1 MSEDKPNRANSKRPR
16 EKGEKKPPKKI
27 TKTYLHNSGLYYL
40 ERFAARKNHFRT
52 VMGRKVRRSCNY
64 HKDQDYEECLKLV
77 DELADQFE
85 SSGLL
90 DDTAYLRGMITSL
103 RRRGL
108 SRKAI
113 IAKLLAKGLSSG
125 QITAALQT
133 HDEEEYPGGMNVEL
147 LAAIKQARKK
157 RLGPFDILQKH
168 EHEKSLATM
177 ARAGFSYDIASKVLE
192 MDLKEAEEM
201 VSNSI

>member
-1 MSEDKPNRANSKRPR
+1 
-16 EKGEKKPPKKI
+16 
-27 TKTYLHNSGLYYL
+27 
-40 ERFAARKNHFRT
+40 
-52 VMGRKVRRSCNY
+52 
-64 HKDQDYEECLKLV
+64 
-77 DELADQFE
+77 
-85 SSGLL
+85 
-90 DDTAYLRGMITSL
+90 
-103 RRRGL
+103 
-108 SRKAI
+108 
-113 IAKLLAKGLSSG
+113 
-125 QITAALQT
+125 
-133 HDEEEYPGGMNVEL
+133 MNVEL